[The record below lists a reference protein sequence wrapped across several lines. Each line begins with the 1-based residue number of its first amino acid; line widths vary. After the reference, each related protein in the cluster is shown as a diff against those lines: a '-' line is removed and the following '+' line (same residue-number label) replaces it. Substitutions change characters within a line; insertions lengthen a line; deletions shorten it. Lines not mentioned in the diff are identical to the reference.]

1 MKKFIIA
8 LAAVIAAFGFTSC
21 EKKVEAE
28 KIDPIVG
35 TWKATKME
43 MTMGG
48 MTQELELSM
57 MGGEIEFTFEK
68 DGKGKVEAN
77 FDGETIS
84 EVMTYNISGD
94 LLSMTIEDE
103 TVTFPFHIDGKHMTL
118 SFGEE
123 FIEIEG
129 ATALLHFEKQ

>member
-1 MKKFIIA
+1 MKRFIIA

-21 EKKVEAE
+21 EKEAE

-48 MTQELELSM
+48 MTQEMELSK
-57 MGGEIEFTFEK
+57 MGGEIAFTFEK

-77 FDGETIS
+77 LIGETIS
-84 EVMTYNISGD
+84 EVKTYNISGD
-94 LLSMTIEDE
+94 LLSITFEDE
-103 TVTFPFHIDGKHMTL
+103 TVPSHSISME
-118 SFGEE
+118 S
-123 FIEIEG
+123 I
-129 ATALLHFEKQ
+129 

>member
-1 MKKFIIA
+1 MKRFIIA

-21 EKKVEAE
+21 EKEAE

-77 FDGETIS
+77 FDGETVS